1 MLKVT
6 DSYNRIWEIK
16 ANPWLPGCTNLT
28 HRMLLAKHLPEWA
41 EKFQRQAYE
50 QSPEYQRE
58 LRNKA
63 FDEMLKKSR
72 G

>member
-1 MLKVT
+1 
-6 DSYNRIWEIK
+6 
-16 ANPWLPGCTNLT
+16 
-28 HRMLLAKHLPEWA
+28 MLLAKHLPEWA